1 MVLALIG
8 MNWRAKHRAG
18 GEALAESICPLCC
31 QPTDPRLLTTH
42 DLLPVIIGRVKRVA
56 PAWRPEHGLCPVCA
70 GIYQSHLSA
79 QRSHVS
85 LHTSTDPHTT
95 FPYYHLDEET
105 LLSQPERL
113 PDYFTFTGAG
123 VTMAFLDSGYYPHP
137 DLTRSTAWTEQIDGW
152 HRIPRRRWR
161 ALLEAAGLRLIEYA
175 DLTDDGEQIG
185 VDTPSLWDGA
195 GDSWHGQMT
204 TCLAAGNGSLS
215 QGRYRGYAPRAEI
228 VAVKIGRG
236 GGRIPEEDILRGL
249 QWLLDKDRWQRYGV
263 RVVNISVG
271 GDFPQE
277 WNVNP
282 VCRAAHAL
290 AQRGVFVAAAA
301 GNRGVDELLAP
312 AQTPTVM
319 TVGGV
324 EDHNRRWQP
333 RSLSSVEQLS
343 LYHHNTGT
351 VVYCHAPIRKPEIL
365 ALGRWLPSPVLPP
378 SHVFY
383 EMTAI
388 DHVRRVLR
396 GEVGDLPADVLR
408 KVGDDEEAL
417 SPDEIIVDVEHWMPE
432 VWQGLRQRMNA
443 HKWVHRHYQ
452 HVDGTS
458 VAVTQASAVAAQM
471 IEANPNLTGDDV
483 RRLLLESAL
492 PLPHLTAPQTGARL
506 LQPASAVATA
516 LRAPGGALAGYP
528 VSGVVLSE
536 SELHKLLLHGR
547 VAVQAPTG
555 AYSGGCTVYLGLLA
569 PRAHAVSVVGSFNRW
584 QPDALPLQRAANGWW
599 HTALH
604 LPIGSYLYR
613 FWVSD
618 EEHLQGRWMRDPENP
633 NTAESGYREAHSWL
647 NVTQCGSTAQI

>member
-1 MVLALIG
+1 VNEAVNKEAVNKTG
-8 MNWRAKHRAG
+8 RAAI
-18 GEALAESICPLCC
+18 AEPRCPLCR
-31 QPTDPRLLTTH
+31 QPTDPRLLATAPE
-42 DLLPVIIGRVKRVA
+42 LLPVIVARVA
-56 PAWRPEHGLCPVCA
+56 RAFPGWRPAHGLCPTCA
-70 GIYQSHLSA
+70 DRYQSHLST
-79 QRSHVS
+79 QRSHIS

-95 FPYYHLDEET
+95 FPYYHRDEET

-123 VTMAFLDSGYYPHP
+123 VAIAFLDSGFYPHP
-137 DLTRSTAWTEQIDGW
+137 DLTRTTTWLERAAGW
-152 HRIPRRRWR
+152 HQIPQRQWR
-161 ALLEAAGLRLIEYA
+161 AMVEDAGLRLAEYA
-175 DLTDDGEQIG
+175 DLTDDGEHVG
-185 VDTPSLWDGA
+185 LHTPSLWDGA

-204 TCLAAGNGSLS
+204 TCLAAGNGILS

-249 QWLLDKDRWQRYGV
+249 QWLLDEDRWQRYGV
-263 RVVNISVG
+263 RAINISVG
-271 GDFPQE
+271 GDFPE
-277 WNVNP
+277 TWNENP

-333 RSLSSVEQLS
+333 HLSDAAALS

-351 VVYCHAPIRKPEIL
+351 VTYRHAPIRKPEIL

-388 DHVRRVLR
+388 EQVRQVLR
-396 GEVGDLPADVLR
+396 GEVGDLPAELLR
-408 KVGDDEEAL
+408 TARANDDTLL
-417 SPDEIIVDVEHWMPE
+417 SDDTLPLDEVVVDVDHWMPE

-458 VAVTQASAVAAQM
+458 VAVTQVSAVAAQM
-471 IEANPNLTGDDV
+471 IEANPSLTGDDV
-483 RRLLLESAL
+483 RRLLLANAL
-492 PLPHLTAPQTGARL
+492 PLPHLTARQTGAGL
-506 LQPASAVATA
+506 LQPATAVAAA
-516 LRAPGGALAGYP
+516 LRAPGGALTGHP
-528 VSGVVLSE
+528 ISGTMLNE
-536 SELHKLLLHGR
+536 NELHKLLLHGT
-547 VAVQAPTG
+547 VPLQASGSKHSQTG
-555 AYSGGCTVYLGLLA
+555 VVYLGLLA
-569 PRAHAVSVVGSFNRW
+569 PHAHAVSVIGSFNRW
-584 QPDALPLQRAANGWW
+584 QPDSLPLQRARNGWW
-599 HTALH
+599 HTALR
-604 LPIGSYLYR
+604 LPAGLHHYR

-618 EEHLQGRWMRDPENP
+618 ADQPDGRWMRDPENP
-633 NTAESGYREAHSWL
+633 YTAEGGYRETHSL
-647 NVTQCGSTAQI
+647 LDVMA

>member
-1 MVLALIG
+1 MSEAV
-8 MNWRAKHRAG
+8 
-18 GEALAESICPLCC
+18 GESVCPICR
-31 QPTDPRLLTTH
+31 QPTDPRLLAT
-42 DLLPVIIGRVKRVA
+42 DELLPAIGGRVA
-56 PAWRPEHGLCPVCA
+56 HASPTWRPEHGLCPVCA
-70 GIYQSHLSA
+70 SIYQSHLSA
-79 QRSHVS
+79 QRSHIT
-85 LHTSTDPHTT
+85 LHTATDPHTT

-113 PDYFTFTGAG
+113 PDYFTYTGAG

-137 DLTRSTAWTEQIDGW
+137 DLTRSTAWVDPALDWNQ
-152 HRIPRRRWR
+152 IPRRRWR
-161 ALLEAAGLRLIEYA
+161 AQLEAAGLRLTEYA
-175 DLTDDGEQIG
+175 DLTDNGERIG
-185 VDTPSLWDGA
+185 LNTPSLWDGA

-215 QGRYRGYAPRAEI
+215 QGRYRGYAPEAAI

-249 QWLLDKDRWQRYGV
+249 QWLLDEDRWQRYGV

-271 GDFPQE
+271 GDFPQA
-277 WNVNP
+277 WNENP

-324 EDHNRRWQP
+324 EDHNRRWRP
-333 RSLSSVEQLS
+333 HALNSIEQLS

-351 VVYCHAPIRKPEIL
+351 VTYRHAPVRKPEIL

-378 SHVFY
+378 SHVFF
-383 EMTAI
+383 EMAAI

-396 GEVGDLPADVLR
+396 GEVGDLPIDILR
-408 KVGDDEEAL
+408 KGGFVEEEPL
-417 SPDEIIVDVEHWMPE
+417 PDEIVVDVEHWMPE
-432 VWQGLRQRMNA
+432 VWHGLRQRMNA

-458 VAVTQASAVAAQM
+458 VAVTQVSAVAAQM
-471 IEANPNLTGDDV
+471 FEANPHLTGDEV
-483 RRLLLESAL
+483 RRLLLASAL
-492 PLPHLTAPQTGARL
+492 PLPHLTPRQTGAGL
-506 LQPASAVATA
+506 LQPAAAVAAA

-528 VSGVVLSE
+528 VSGVVLAE
-536 SELHKLLLHGR
+536 SELRKLLLHGT
-547 VAVQAPTG
+547 VALHAPAGESTG
-555 AYSGGCTVYLGLLA
+555 GSVVYVGVLA
-569 PRAHAVSVVGSFNRW
+569 PHAHTVSVIGSFNRW
-584 QPDALPLQRAANGWW
+584 RPDALPLQRAGNGWW
-599 HTALH
+599 HAALR
-604 LPIGSYLYR
+604 LPAGSHLYR

-618 EEHLQGRWMRDPENP
+618 DVHPHGYWLRDPENP

-647 NVTQCGSTAQI
+647 DVT